1 MEELKLFSHEEKM
14 SQNNYPMFIYEKEPI
29 EEGLPFQN
37 TYRGVL
43 KAKMVG
49 IFSPL

>member
-37 TYRGVL
+37 TFL